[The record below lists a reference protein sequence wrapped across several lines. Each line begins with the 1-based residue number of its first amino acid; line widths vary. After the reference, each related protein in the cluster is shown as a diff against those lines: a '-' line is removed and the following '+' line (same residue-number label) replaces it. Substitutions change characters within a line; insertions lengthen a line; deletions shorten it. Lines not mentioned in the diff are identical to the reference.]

1 MPPKVNKVE
10 VELKKLTKLDGN
22 KICANCPEK
31 MPGYAEMTHCIFIW
45 YYLLMFLMPELFFEV
60 LITSV
65 PNARVFIVT
74 FNSK

>member
-45 YYLLMFLMPELFFEV
+45 FALNELILL
-60 LITSV
+60 
-65 PNARVFIVT
+65 FIDYIMH
-74 FNSK
+74 N